1 MKFNQLRDFVA
12 VAENG
17 SLRAAAR
24 SLGLAQPAITRSI
37 RELEHSLSAQLFIRE
52 ARGVRLT
59 PIGQD
64 FLVRA
69 MIILG
74 EVRRAREAVSQQQD
88 GVEGELVVG
97 LSVAGHLGIFAGILR
112 SFQNRYPGVK
122 LRIIEGLLPT
132 LEADLRNGLV
142 DLYVGPAPEETQPAD
157 LNVIKLFDNHRVVV
171 GRRGHPLAGAKTL
184 SDLADAC
191 WLTTSI
197 TRDAADEL
205 KQVFTEHGL
214 GAPRLVCQSQ
224 SALSVITVLI
234 NSDIL
239 AMMPVQLIESPI
251 ADGLLEEIKLD
262 REFAAPPIMMMHR
275 AGIGLTPASE
285 YFIHLV
291 QRAAG
296 FEGQPSDSNHLSIR
310 QF

>member
-74 EVRRAREAVSQQQD
+74 EVRRAREAISQQQD
-88 GVEGELVVG
+88 DVEGELVVG
-97 LSVAGHLGIFAGILR
+97 LSVAGHLGIFANILR

-142 DLYVGPAPEETQPAD
+142 DLYVGPAPEEAQPAD
-157 LNVIKLFDNHRVVV
+157 LNVVKLFDNHRVVI

-184 SDLADAC
+184 RDLADAS

-205 KQVFTEHGL
+205 NQVFAEHGL

-275 AGIGLTPASE
+275 TGIGLTPAGE

-291 QRAAG
+291 RRAAG
-296 FEGQPSDSNHLSIR
+296 LEGHSSDSNHLSIR